1 MYQTYAVTLLEIFM
15 FEMGNSI
22 FQEIVHLFVVSFA
35 SEFILFV
42 VVCILFLLCS
52 CLEAPL
58 FTTIFMIV
66 ERVFNRNL
74 TCLNQLSNCFS
85 STIFYSV
92 PSIFLLSE
100 SICFGASTYLSPS
113 FFTMENMCFYT
124 TFTQWEGST
133 RKDGSGISSS
143 SFTWMTS

>member
-1 MYQTYAVTLLEIFM
+1 MYHRHVFLVQRIQLHCTLISSFVYQTYAVTLLEIFM

-58 FTTIFMIV
+58 FTTIVMTV

-85 STIFYSV
+85 PTIF
-92 PSIFLLSE
+92 L
-100 SICFGASTYLSPS
+100 
-113 FFTMENMCFYT
+113 
-124 TFTQWEGST
+124 
-133 RKDGSGISSS
+133 
-143 SFTWMTS
+143 